1 MRRRVRVELPL
12 DTRASRVASTL
23 RGLTRHRG
31 AGSSLAQGAGVLPR
45 VHISGNPGSQVLGR
59 WVSAFTGDTEGVR
72 TVEVAGA
79 AALCGCPQ
87 LTCSRPRR
95 LASDAT
101 STTGE
106 ESEAQRSQA
115 GCPGPTGCRS
125 PAQGLTSDCPICLHS
140 LRQGGPQE
148 LGLLPLTAS
157 TGNPVF

>member
-1 MRRRVRVELPL
+1 MELPL
-12 DTRASRVASTL
+12 NTRVSRVASTF

-45 VHISGNPGSQVLGR
+45 VHISGNTSSQVLAHQGPGR
-59 WVSAFTGDTEGVR
+59 WVSPFIGDTERVR

-79 AALCGCPQ
+79 AALCGCLQ
-87 LTCSRPRR
+87 LTCSCPRR
-95 LASDAT
+95 LVSDAT

-106 ESEAQRSQA
+106 EPEAQRSQA

-125 PAQGLTSDCPICLHS
+125 PAQGLTSDCPVCLHG

-157 TGNPVF
+157 TGNPIF